1 MSHKTVIENQSEQI
15 KDSQY
20 FYLRRMSKY
29 SNRFTGTIN
38 KFTQPSFFWPN
49 LFDDPYPNN
58 YIFHVDN
65 QTNKPLPDNLRG
77 KPFHSL
83 PDVYSKPEFMFVNNF
98 TFEIFKKNEDYP
110 WPTTLWQSKQNHF
123 PVAITTLD
131 LYPGQS
137 WTMNIHKITTAH
149 YCSIQFKFL
158 TFHFTIA
165 IARSSSSRADPW
177 MRVAFKCFNQCD
189 CPDCLTAGSGFWLT
203 EVNSNI
209 WRQGPSANNFPQFMF
224 LTVKGGAGFVCKQY
238 KYLENQE
245 FDKSVKCSS
254 DMTWTEKEFIFPN
267 EAFIPL
273 KQNGFAGRDFT
284 GTWKLAKTQNG

>member
-1 MSHKTVIENQSEQI
+1 MTDYIRRRENRQSCQIPENSYQVNGYTFQSDKWNWEYYICKNKYSCWGPTERLFQMKRKNDFYQMSHKTVIENQSEQI

-20 FYLRRMSKY
+20 FYLSRMSKY

-83 PDVYSKPEFMFVNNF
+83 PDVYNKPEFMFVNNF

-137 WTMNIHKITTAH
+137 
-149 YCSIQFKFL
+149 
-158 TFHFTIA
+158 
-165 IARSSSSRADPW
+165 
-177 MRVAFKCFNQCD
+177 
-189 CPDCLTAGSGFWLT
+189 
-203 EVNSNI
+203 
-209 WRQGPSANNFPQFMF
+209 
-224 LTVKGGAGFVCKQY
+224 
-238 KYLENQE
+238 
-245 FDKSVKCSS
+245 
-254 DMTWTEKEFIFPN
+254 
-267 EAFIPL
+267 
-273 KQNGFAGRDFT
+273 
-284 GTWKLAKTQNG
+284 